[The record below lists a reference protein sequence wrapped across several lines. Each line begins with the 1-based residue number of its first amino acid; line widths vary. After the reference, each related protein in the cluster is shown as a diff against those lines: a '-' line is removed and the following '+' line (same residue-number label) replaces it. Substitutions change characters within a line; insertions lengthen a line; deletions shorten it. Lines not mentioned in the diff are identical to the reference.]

1 MKQYVK
7 IALWAMMGMVLP
19 FLSQAQDSG
28 GGLANELY
36 SLHGVLDGLYNQMI
50 PLCSQLISVGQLI
63 AGFAALWFIAA
74 RVWRHLANAEPIDFY
89 PLFRPF
95 AIGFAI
101 MIFPSVISII
111 NGVMQPTVAATA
123 TMVTNSD
130 EAVAFLL
137 KQKEEAVKQSY
148 LYQMYVGESGEGD

>member
-7 IALWAMMGMVLP
+7 IALWAITGMVLP
-19 FLSQAQDSG
+19 CLSQAQDNDGSITT
-28 GGLANELY
+28 ELN

-50 PLCSQLISVGQLI
+50 PLCSQFISVGQLI
-63 AGFAALWFIAA
+63 AGFAALWYIAA

-101 MIFPSVISII
+101 MIFPAVINMI
-111 NGVMQPTVAATA
+111 N
-123 TMVTNSD
+123 
-130 EAVAFLL
+130 
-137 KQKEEAVKQSY
+137 
-148 LYQMYVGESGEGD
+148 